1 MQIIIEAVGKFGVK
15 AEGKWFGVKR
25 PIKPTDFTVG
35 TAYVVKTE
43 PWEAK
48 GKSGVN
54 IVSVSPCDAVKNV
67 DPEPV
72 KAAPVNQKAEVNKA
86 PISDYEA
93 NKNRRI
99 LRQGVYQAVVQSPG
113 IAGLGF
119 TSPSELVA
127 NVREV
132 SEQLIKLIEG

>member
-25 PIKPTDFTVG
+25 PIKPTDFVVG
-35 TAYVVKTE
+35 SMYDIVTE

-48 GKSGVN
+48 GKSGIN
-54 IVSVSPCDAVKNV
+54 IVKANEASAAKAPE
-67 DPEPV
+67 PEPV
-72 KAAPVNQKAEVNKA
+72 KVAPVNQKAEVNKA

-113 IAGLGF
+113 IAGLGY
-119 TSPSELVA
+119 TTIPELIA